1 MRTSSWVML
10 GVIAALALAVVVL
23 VVINYTPW
31 AVMVKY
37 PATPPID
44 WYGIDDIIA
53 TEKLVWEDPED
64 VNRGGGANRH
74 QRGRREA
81 YEREH
86 NAEGVLKKTGDADP
100 RRDLLAAVQHLNG
113 VADSDGFAL
122 LRYGFRC
129 RTFGQDRTLKL
140 PNVKWRYHLQAI
152 HGPEGSVCGTTLSG
166 RMRYVYVSLT
176 YAHVENL
183 AVQVNWTFILDA
195 KTGRTQLY
203 TGYCGMTPLYTG
215 PEVPRLYRLELTPG
229 KGESPVR

>member
-10 GVIAALALAVVVL
+10 GIIAALALAVIVL

-31 AVMVKY
+31 AVPAKY

-44 WYGIDDIIA
+44 WYGIDEIIA
-53 TEKLVWEDPED
+53 TEKAIWEDPEN
-64 VNRGGGANRH
+64 VNRGGGGSSH
-74 QRGRREA
+74 KGGLREA

-113 VADSDGFAL
+113 VADFNGFAL
-122 LRYGFRC
+122 LPYGFRC
-129 RTFGQDRTLKL
+129 RTFGQDRTLNL
-140 PNVKWRYHLQAI
+140 PDVKWRYDLQAI
-152 HGPEGSVCGTTLSG
+152 HGPEGSVCGTTLPG

-183 AVQVNWTFILDA
+183 AVQFNWTFILDV
-195 KTGRTQLY
+195 KTGQTQLY
-203 TGYCGMTPLYTG
+203 TGYSGMTPLYTG
-215 PEVPRLYRLELTPG
+215 PEAPKLYRLELTAS
-229 KGESPVR
+229 K